1 MANKVGEVMTKDPI
15 TVGPDETLT
24 AAAKQMR
31 DADVGAVIV
40 VDGATVRGLVTDRDI
55 TVRGVAEDRDPRS
68 TRLAEVITHDL
79 VAVSPE
85 DSVDRA
91 VELMRTHAVRRLPV
105 LDGERVV
112 GVVSLGDLAVER
124 DSRSALAEIS
134 AEEPN
139 N

>member
-1 MANKVGEVMTKDPI
+1 MADTVRDVMTANPL
-15 TVGPDETLT
+15 TVRVDESLA

-40 VDGATVRGLVTDRDI
+40 VDGSAVCGVVTDRDI
-55 TVRGVAEDRDPRS
+55 VVRGVAEDLDPRT
-68 TRLAEVITHDL
+68 TRVGHLVTHDL
-79 VAVSPE
+79 VAISADDDVE
-85 DSVDRA
+85 TA

-105 LDGERVV
+105 MEGEQVV
-112 GVVSLGDLAVER
+112 GVVSLGDLAVAR
-124 DSRSALAEIS
+124 DSDSALADIS

>member
-1 MANKVGEVMTKDPI
+1 MAGKVHEVMTGDPI
-15 TVGPDETLT
+15 TMRPDETLT

-31 DADVGAVIV
+31 DADVGLVIV
-40 VDGATVRGLVTDRDI
+40 VDGGQVRGVVTDRDI
-55 TVRGVAEDRDPRS
+55 TVRAVAEDLDPR
-68 TRLAEVITHDL
+68 RAVLAEVVTHDL
-79 VAVSPE
+79 VAVSK
-85 DSVDRA
+85 DDDLDTA

-105 LDGERVV
+105 LDGERLV

-124 DSRSALAEIS
+124 EKDSALAPIS